1 MSRER
6 WLIKVNG
13 CFTLSDLA
21 VLIQVFLVV
30 QIQFRIN
37 HHEDHNNQLL
47 LADKYLHPT
56 SFISKIYAAS
66 IVLPRPKRGLKSGE
80 KIERCTKTSLYSKI
94 YEY

>member
-37 HHEDHNNQLL
+37 HHEDHKQ
-47 LADKYLHPT
+47 
-56 SFISKIYAAS
+56 S
-66 IVLPRPKRGLKSGE
+66 ITA
-80 KIERCTKTSLYSKI
+80 C
-94 YEY
+94 